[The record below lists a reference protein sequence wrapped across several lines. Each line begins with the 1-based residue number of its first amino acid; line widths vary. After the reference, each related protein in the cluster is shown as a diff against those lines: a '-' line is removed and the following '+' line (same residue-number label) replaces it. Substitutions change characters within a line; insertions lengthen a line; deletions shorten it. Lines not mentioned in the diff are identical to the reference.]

1 MNFDIVRDLFRRLYA
16 NTLALSMIVLAVS
29 IFFLAAS
36 LTSFNIELSQFQRE
50 LPKDLDRVDAQIAS
64 AGQLVDK
71 AAASGKKFS
80 KSMNKNISSGINNGI
95 SSGLIDLPVNT
106 VANVGEKLTSTAVNT
121 GSQAV
126 GFWTGVKE
134 RLMFWQTKKRP
145 ASEEASPVR

>member
-1 MNFDIVRDLFRRLYA
+1 MNFEFIRELLRRLYA

-36 LTSFNIELSQFQRE
+36 LTSFNIELSQFQKE
-50 LPKDLDRVDAQIAS
+50 LPKDLDRVDSQIAT

-80 KSMNKNISSGINNGI
+80 KAMNKDISSGINKGI
-95 SSGLIDLPVNT
+95 SSGLIDIPVNT
-106 VANVGEKLTSTAVNT
+106 VSNVGEKLTSTAVNT

-126 GFWTGVKE
+126 GFWSGVKE
-134 RLMFWQTKKRP
+134 KMMFWQTKKKP
-145 ASEEASPVR
+145 ATEEVSPIK